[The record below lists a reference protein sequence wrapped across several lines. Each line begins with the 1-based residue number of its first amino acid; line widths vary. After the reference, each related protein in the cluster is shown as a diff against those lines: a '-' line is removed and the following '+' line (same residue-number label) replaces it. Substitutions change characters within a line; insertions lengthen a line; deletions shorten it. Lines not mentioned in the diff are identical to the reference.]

1 MIDNDG
7 PNNLDRINDALFVV
21 FETIIISLYLSV
33 FREEEFERTKMKNKE
48 FLDPVREKVIDI

>member
-7 PNNLDRINDALFVV
+7 PNNLDRINDAVFVV

-33 FREEEFERTKMKNKE
+33 FREEEFEGTKMKNKE